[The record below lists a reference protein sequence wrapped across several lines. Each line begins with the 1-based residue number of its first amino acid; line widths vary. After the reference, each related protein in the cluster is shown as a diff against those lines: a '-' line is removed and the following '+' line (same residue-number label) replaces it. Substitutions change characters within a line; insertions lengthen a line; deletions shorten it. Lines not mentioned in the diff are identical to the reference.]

1 MTSPWPFLVYGID
14 VIGRIALKAT
24 YGYEYILV
32 VIDYFT
38 KWVEAASYSV
48 LKAKHVARFIE
59 YNIISRYRVP
69 QEIISDNGS
78 DFQGEFRTIM
88 EQYNIMYHESSPY
101 RPQINR
107 AV

>member
-59 YNIISRYRVP
+59 NNIICRYRVL
-69 QEIISDNGS
+69 
-78 DFQGEFRTIM
+78 
-88 EQYNIMYHESSPY
+88 
-101 RPQINR
+101 
-107 AV
+107 